1 MILHSASFIGVFLG
15 SVDLQWYISVSLPS
29 QYYISFRST
38 YILVLNFMV
47 PVVFLFVFTGLCII
61 SILELCTSFVVVY
74 SDYNIYIYTCI
85 FLFLSIFF
93 FFFIHSCIYTSI
105 TFVLLQFDFDLKIVI
120 KSLLYLFD
128 VLVNPAKQL
137 YHLIFLHLYSL
148 HRLSP
153 CRMLSILLISY
164 HTLTV

>member
-1 MILHSASFIGVFLG
+1 
-15 SVDLQWYISVSLPS
+15 
-29 QYYISFRST
+29 
-38 YILVLNFMV
+38 MV
-47 PVVFLFVFTGLCII
+47 PVVFFVFTGLCILY
-61 SILELCTSFVVVY
+61 ILELCTSFVVVY
-74 SDYNIYIYTCI
+74 SDYNIYICLYLFIFVDFCFSYT
-85 FLFLSIFF
+85 
-93 FFFIHSCIYTSI
+93 HIYISI

>member
-1 MILHSASFIGVFLG
+1 
-15 SVDLQWYISVSLPS
+15 
-29 QYYISFRST
+29 
-38 YILVLNFMV
+38 MV

-74 SDYNIYIYTCI
+74 SDYNIYIY
-85 FLFLSIFF
+85 LYLSIFVY
-93 FFFIHSCIYTSI
+93 FFFIHSYIYTSI